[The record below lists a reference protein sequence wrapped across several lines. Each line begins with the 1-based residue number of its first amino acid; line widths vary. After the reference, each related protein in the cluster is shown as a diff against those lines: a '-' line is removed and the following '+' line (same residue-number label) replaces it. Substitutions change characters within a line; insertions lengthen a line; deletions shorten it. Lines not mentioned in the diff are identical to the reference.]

1 MAKVSPFQYLAACL
15 LAMILRPHTF
25 MTVTVILVVFYHAVL
40 LHAAFLEVI
49 PTLDPRGGG
58 SDGHPLLRS
67 YRRLAPVLTVVGV
80 LLLFLPVPGVGEHA
94 PGVLVAAGTAFI
106 LAVKMISF
114 AGTDAGQARQS

>member
-15 LAMILRPHTF
+15 LAMILRPNTF

-40 LHAAFLEVI
+40 LHAAFLDVR
-49 PTLDPRGGG
+49 PTLDPRGS

-67 YRRLAPVLTVVGV
+67 YRRLAPVLTLVGV
-80 LLLFLPVPGVGEHA
+80 LLLFLPVPGVGAHA
-94 PGVLVAAGTAFI
+94 PGVLVAAGTAFV

-114 AGTDAGQARQS
+114 AGTDAGQAQQS